1 MPTAWL
7 PYNDPQEALRLVGPP
22 PPGITIDLYHGGP
35 YPQSI
40 DVVTFYVLPYMSG
53 PEVLAPCAN
62 MPKLAAVQTLT
73 AGYEQFLPHLPAGV
87 TLCNAA
93 GVHDAS
99 TAELAVG
106 LILARGRELDHH
118 ARNQS
123 ARTWSPGFGT
133 SLADRRVLIIG
144 YGNVGRAIEQR
155 LQGFEPASITRVA
168 RTARS
173 GPPHVHAIS
182 ELHELLPTADVAIV
196 IAPHT
201 PETEGLISSREL
213 ALLPDGALLVNVARG
228 RLVDTQALVSELEKG
243 RLSAAVDVV
252 EPEPLPEDH
261 PLWTAPNILITPHV
275 GGMSSAFAPRAGRL
289 IAQQLERLSQG
300 RPLENVVVEATS

>member
-1 MPTAWL
+1 VHTVWL
-7 PYNDPQEALRLVGPP
+7 PYDNPQEALRWVGPP
-22 PPGITIDLYHGGP
+22 PPGVTIDLYRGGGCP
-35 YPQSI
+35 ESVD
-40 DVVTFYVLPYMSG
+40 DVTYYVLPYMSG
-53 PEVLAPCAN
+53 PEVLEACAH
-62 MPKLAAVQTLT
+62 MPRLAAIQTLT

-87 TLCNAA
+87 ALCNAA

-99 TAELAVG
+99 TAELAIT
-106 LILARGRELDHH
+106 LILARGRGVDDH

-123 ARTWSPGFGT
+123 ARAWKPRFGT

-155 LQGFEPASITRVA
+155 LRGFEPASITRVA
-168 RTARS
+168 RSARS
-173 GPPHVHAIS
+173 GPPPVHAIS
-182 ELHELLPTADVAIV
+182 ELPDLLPEADVAIV

-228 RLVDTQALVSELEKG
+228 RLVDTRALVHELETG
-243 RLSAAVDVV
+243 RISAAVDVV
-252 EPEPLPEDH
+252 EPEPLPPDH
-261 PLWTAPNILITPHV
+261 PLWAAPNVLITPHV

-289 IAQQLERLSQG
+289 IAEQLRRLSDG
-300 RPLENVVVEATS
+300 RPLQNVVVEATP